1 MTCQEFLARYSEYLD
16 ELVDPL
22 EAARWR
28 RHIEDCVACGRYD
41 RVMRQGLELVRTL
54 PRIEPSPDFAARL
67 QHRLFHVRDED
78 VGERTSGASAVV
90 ALAIA
95 GMLAAV
101 AWSPLL
107 RPDRFTIEVPE
118 APARVPDRTAR
129 ASTRQPFAL
138 PAAWPD
144 SRPVASESGTPGPRW
159 QAWDLPPLEA
169 WDLPPFEPGSDAL
182 LLDFVYSPFTDVPGP
197 YSPLIVDHPDFGVA
211 EPRVLGASATGGGG
225 TAFGRE

>member
-1 MTCQEFLARYSEYLD
+1 MTCQEFLARYSDYLD

-28 RHIEDCVACGRYD
+28 RHIEDCAACGRYD
-41 RVMRQGLELVRTL
+41 RVMRQGLELVRAL
-54 PRIEPSPDFAARL
+54 QPIEPSPDFAARL
-67 QHRLFHVRDED
+67 QHRLFHVRDEG

-118 APARVPDRTAR
+118 VPARVPDGTAG
-129 ASTRQPFAL
+129 APGRQPFAL

-144 SRPVASESGTPGPRW
+144 ARPRPAASESGTPGADW
-159 QAWDLPPLEA
+159 QAWDF
-169 WDLPPFEPGSDAL
+169 PPFEPGSGGL
-182 LLDFVYSPFTDVPGP
+182 LLDFVYSPFTDVAGP
-197 YSPLIVDHPDFGVA
+197 YSPLIVDPPDFGVA

-225 TAFGRE
+225 ATLGRE

>member
-1 MTCQEFLARYSEYLD
+1 MTCQEFLARYSDYLD

-22 EAARWR
+22 EAVQWR
-28 RHIEDCVACGRYD
+28 RHIEECVACGRYD

-67 QHRLFHVRDED
+67 QHRLFHLRDEG

-107 RPDRFTIEVPE
+107 RPDRFTIEVGE
-118 APARVPDRTAR
+118 APARVPDRAVG
-129 ASTRQPFAL
+129 ASPRQPFAL

-144 SRPVASESGTPGPRW
+144 TRPAANETATPGAQW
-159 QAWDLPPLEA
+159 QAWDLPPLEPGA
-169 WDLPPFEPGSDAL
+169 DGLPF
-182 LLDFVYSPFTDVPGP
+182 DFVYSRFTDLPGP
-197 YSPLIVDHPDFGVA
+197 YSPLIVDPPDFGVA
-211 EPRVLGASATGGGG
+211 GPRVVGTSATGGGG
-225 TAFGRE
+225 ATLGRE